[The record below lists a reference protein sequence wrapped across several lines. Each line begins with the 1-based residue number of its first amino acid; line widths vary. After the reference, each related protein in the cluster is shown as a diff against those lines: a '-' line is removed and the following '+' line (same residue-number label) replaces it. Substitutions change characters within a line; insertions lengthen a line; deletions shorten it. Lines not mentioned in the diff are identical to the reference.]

1 MSQASDSYVR
11 FLESHPEMED
21 ATDAEKLRAWEA
33 NEANKEA
40 ARIDWLRMVAK
51 EGR

>member
-11 FLESHPEMED
+11 FLEAHPEMED
-21 ATDAEKLRAWEA
+21 ATDAEKLRVWEEDTA
-33 NEANKEA
+33 NEEA
-40 ARIDWLRMVAK
+40 VRIDWLRMVAK